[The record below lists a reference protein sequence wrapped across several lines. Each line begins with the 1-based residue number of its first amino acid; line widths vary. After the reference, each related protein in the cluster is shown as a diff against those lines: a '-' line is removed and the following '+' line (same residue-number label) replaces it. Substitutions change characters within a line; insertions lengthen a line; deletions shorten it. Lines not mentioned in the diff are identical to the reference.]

1 MISFVSKYSAT
12 VDGKGRIVLP
22 APFKRELGDAPDP
35 VLVVEKDAYDPCLNI
50 YPYAAWQTRVEE
62 IRGKLNVNNPVHSKF
77 LSRYFEEIVTL
88 TMAENGRLNIP
99 DKMLQDVGIVKE
111 ALFTG
116 QGTLMK
122 LWEPSRH
129 KASSL
134 SDEEYSKLF
143 RELLGG
149 PMDNFLTT

>member
-1 MISFVSKYSAT
+1 MNSFVSKYSAT

-22 APFKRELGDAPDP
+22 APFKKELGDAPDP
-35 VLVVEKDAYDPCLNI
+35 VLVVEKSVNEACLNI
-50 YPYAAWQTRVEE
+50 YPYKVWQEMVD
-62 IRGKLNVNNPVHSKF
+62 GWSAKLNNNNLQQSKF

-99 DKMLQDVGIVKE
+99 DKMLVHAGIVKE
-111 ALFTG
+111 AIFTG
-116 QGTLMK
+116 QGKLMK

-129 KASSL
+129 EASRL
-134 SDEEYSKLF
+134 SDEEYTRLF

-149 PMDNFLTT
+149 PMGNF

>member
-22 APFKRELGDAPDP
+22 APFKKEMGDAVEP
-35 VLVVEKDAYDPCLNI
+35 VFVIEKDAYDACLNI
-50 YPYAAWQTRVEE
+50 YPYVTWQSKVEE
-62 IRGKLNVNNPVHSKF
+62 MRGRLNINNPIHSKF

-88 TMAENGRLNIP
+88 MMAENGRLNIP
-99 DKMLQDVGIVKE
+99 DRMLQYAGIVKE
-111 ALFTG
+111 AIFTG

-129 KASSL
+129 QASSL
-134 SDEEYSKLF
+134 SDEEYTRLF
-143 RELLGG
+143 KELLGG
-149 PMDNFLTT
+149 PMNNFLTT

>member
-22 APFKRELGDAPDP
+22 APFKRELGEVSEP
-35 VLVVEKDAYDPCLNI
+35 VLVVAKDAYDPCLNI
-50 YPYAAWQTRVEE
+50 YPYAAWQAVVEE
-62 IRGKLNVNNPVHSKF
+62 MRAKLNVNNPVHSKF

-99 DKMLQDVGIVKE
+99 DKMLQYAGIVKE
-111 ALFTG
+111 AVFTG

-129 KASSL
+129 EASSL
-134 SDEEYSKLF
+134 SDEEYTRLF

-149 PMDNFLTT
+149 PMGNF